1 MNDNGSLHV
10 ITTELSQILDYDV
23 EFNCD
28 TLCYDSHL
36 RYLIKFIF
44 TDRKLCQLYGKYS
57 QRDYARMNELEL
69 IYPLVRYG
77 FIIIIGI
84 SDNLLIYLPQNM
96 DSKQYEKINS
106 LLNKYN
112 NYDIAVHFSRLNEN
126 EELKIEDNF
135 MNVSN
140 AVEYINKQGTIRK
153 FKSLSKS

>member
-23 EFNCD
+23 EFNSD
-28 TLCYDSHL
+28 TLYYDSHL
-36 RYLIKFIF
+36 KYLIKFIF

-69 IYPLVRYG
+69 IYPLVKYG

-84 SDNLLIYLPQNM
+84 SDNLLIYLPQNL
-96 DSKQYEKINS
+96 DSKQYEKLNL

-112 NYDIAVHFSRLNEN
+112 KEGMVVHFSILNEK
-126 EELKIEDNF
+126 EELEIEDNL
-135 MNVSN
+135 MTVSN
-140 AVEYINKQGTIRK
+140 AVEYINKKGTIRK
-153 FKSLSKS
+153 FKSL